1 MQSFPRPGWVR
12 LRDAHQHH
20 VYRFRPASIRLRQ
33 RLQAQTPKLRAR
45 MNRPP
50 SAVDRREAASPERK
64 GWKDEQRLAVI
75 IGWIATAVAAIV
87 ALVLPMGFAALS
99 YQAQAKEGALAARLH
114 AVSIMQAVA
123 NQRGDWRRDIDSLI
137 ETRLTPG
144 DHPEQRLMT
153 DLLGNVLAM
162 SGQELDKPLLT
173 HTSKVYNRA
182 GPLGEVVVHRS
193 LRPMMLETVA
203 VALMSLALGA
213 AIYFSLRVLPM
224 RALRRALNAL
234 KREEARAREES
245 EEHLRI
251 VFQNAIDGIFMF
263 TPQGGVRSCNP
274 AAAGMFHCAPQELT
288 GRNLAELIVVTDAQ
302 GQVTSPGRREAIA
315 KRRDGSA
322 FPVDLA
328 VSETRIAGEAQSIAI
343 VRDITERREQQE
355 RMARLASFDSLT
367 GLQNRSVFRDHLQ
380 LAMQRCTEQGHSL
393 TLMFLDLDRFKT
405 INDSLGHDV
414 GDQLL
419 VQVARVL
426 EGCLQHE
433 SERARWPKRAGLVRN
448 VYRLGGDEFTMLVED
463 LPGTE
468 AAARL
473 AQRVLE
479 AFARPYLIREE
490 ELFVSTSIGVTLFP
504 QDANDLDGL
513 IKQADMAMYRSKALG
528 RDTYF
533 FYNQHLVAEATER
546 HALEASLRHAL
557 DRGEFHLHYQ
567 PKADLRTGEITGLEA
582 LLRWHRPGNTSPG
595 PERFVPILEET
606 GLIVQVGE
614 WVLREACMQM
624 VRWRRQGMGDLTLAV
639 NLSARQFRQQD
650 IVERVANVLLDTGF
664 QAQHLELELTESM
677 LVEDGDNAVR
687 IMNTLG
693 AMGVRLAIDD
703 FGTGHSSLSYLKR
716 FNVDVLKIDRSFV
729 RDLPHDAEDCA
740 IAKAVIALAHSLHLR
755 VVAEG
760 VDSPDQVTFLR
771 EQGCDDIQ
779 GYLVSK
785 PLDPQWLLPWLLKR
799 TRHHDTRPA
808 ELMAD

>member
-1 MQSFPRPGWVR
+1 MRS
-12 LRDAHQHH
+12 
-20 VYRFRPASIRLRQ
+20 S
-33 RLQAQTPKLRAR
+33 K
-45 MNRPP
+45 PP
-50 SAVDRREAASPERK
+50 VDRREPTSPDRRA
-64 GWKDEQRLAVI
+64 WKDEQRLAVV
-75 IGWIATAVAAIV
+75 IGWIANTVATIV
-87 ALVLPMGFAALS
+87 ALVLPLGFAILS
-99 YQAQAKEGALAARLH
+99 YQSEAKESALAARLH
-114 AVSIMQAVA
+114 AVSIMQAIS
-123 NQRGDWRRDIDSLI
+123 NTRGDWRRDIDSLI

-144 DHPEQRLMT
+144 DLPEQRLMT
-153 DLLGNVLAM
+153 DFLGNVLAV
-162 SGQELDKPLLT
+162 SGPALSKPVLT
-173 HTSKVYNRA
+173 QTSKVYNRS

-193 LRPMMLETVA
+193 LRPMLLETVA

-274 AAAGMFHCAPQELT
+274 AAAGMFHCSPHELT
-288 GRNLAELIVVTDAQ
+288 GRNIAELLSAREANTTVA
-302 GQVTSPGRREAIA
+302 GPGRREALA
-315 KRRDGSA
+315 KRRDGST

-328 VSETRIAGEAQSIAI
+328 VSETRIAGEPQCIAI
-343 VRDITERREQQE
+343 VRDITERQEQQN
-355 RMARLASFDSLT
+355 RLARLASFDSLT
-367 GLQNRSVFRDHLQ
+367 GLHNRSVFREHLQ
-380 LAMQRCTEQGHSL
+380 LAMQRCTRQGHSL

-419 VQVARVL
+419 IQVARVL
-426 EGCLQHE
+426 EGCLRSE
-433 SERARWPKRAGLVRN
+433 AERAQWSKHPGLTRN

-473 AQRVLE
+473 AQRVLD
-479 AFARPYLIREE
+479 AFARPYLIKEE

-504 QDANDLDGL
+504 QDTNDLDGL

-533 FYNQHLVAEATER
+533 FYNQSLVAEATER
-546 HALEASLRHAL
+546 HALEANLRHAL
-557 DRGEFHLHYQ
+557 ERGEFHLHYQ
-567 PKADLRTGEITGLEA
+567 PKADIRTGDIIGFEA
-582 LLRWHRPGNTSPG
+582 LLRWRRPGNTSPG
-595 PERFVPILEET
+595 PDQFIPILEET
-606 GLIVQVGE
+606 GLIVEVGE

-624 VRWRRQGMGDLTLAV
+624 VQWRRQGMGDLTLAV
-639 NLSARQFRQQD
+639 NLSARQFRQLD
-650 IVERVANVLLDTGF
+650 IVERVASVLMDTGF
-664 QAQHLELELTESM
+664 EARHLELELTESM
-677 LVEDGDNAVR
+677 LVDDGDNAVR

-729 RDLPHDAEDCA
+729 RDIPHDAEDCA
-740 IAKAVIALAHSLHLR
+740 IAQAVIALAHSLHLQ

-760 VDSPDQVTFLR
+760 VDSPDQVEFLR
-771 EQGCDDIQ
+771 QNGCNAIQ

-785 PLDPQWLLPWLLKR
+785 PLDPQWLLPWLRKR
-799 TRHHDTRPA
+799 VRHLETRPA
-808 ELMAD
+808 ELMAE